1 MTDRLKTLA
10 DAGVAIWL
18 DDISRMRL
26 TSGNLADLVANSHV
40 VGVTSNPTIFGK
52 AIADADSYNEQLR
65 ALAGEGA
72 DVEAAVR
79 AMTSDDIRDAA
90 AALRPERSQSDVVP

>member
-52 AIADADSYNEQLR
+52 AIADADSYK
-65 ALAGEGA
+65 
-72 DVEAAVR
+72 
-79 AMTSDDIRDAA
+79 SSC
-90 AALRPERSQSDVVP
+90 ERSPPRAPMSRRPFVR